1 MSQFTLNYL
10 LEGSTGTSSSGS
22 MVSMIIM
29 IVGVVAIFYFL
40 MYRPQKKQE
49 KEKQRMYDSLAVGDV
64 VTTIGGIVGEIV
76 SIKDDTV
83 LIETSRD
90 RTRLRMLKSAIS
102 IINSEKEPAK
112 EEKNEKSKDKPKEK

>member
-10 LEGSTGTSSSGS
+10 LDSASGADSGS
-22 MVSMIIM
+22 MLSMIIM

-49 KEKQRMYDSLAVGDV
+49 KELARMYDSLAVGDV
-64 VTTIGGIVGEIV
+64 ITTVGGIVGEIV

-90 RTRLRMLKSAIS
+90 RTRLRMLKSAIKC
-102 IINSEKEPAK
+102 INSEKEPPK
-112 EEKNEKSKDKPKEK
+112 EEKSKDKPKEK